1 LGLDEND
8 RRLLMALIQKHDGKA
23 VGLKTLS
30 ASISEDSGTVEEV
43 LEPYL
48 LQIGF
53 LRRTPKGRMISKKA
67 YRYFGITPPQTKK

>member
-1 LGLDEND
+1 
-8 RRLLMALIQKHDGKA
+8 MAMINKHDGKA

-30 ASISEDSGTVEEV
+30 ASISEDAGTVEEV

-53 LRRTPKGRMISKKA
+53 IRRTPKGRIITNKA
-67 YRYFGITPPQTKK
+67 YRYFGITPPEPNK